1 MGNGNR
7 WQLLM
12 PRTCVLKAFT
22 CKTRSCFDSM
32 IIQCFGALMIP
43 LTPLPTPEHY
53 SIFFIIVLDNSG
65 CRFLNFSLDYC
76 VQLVTFFLTWMHGI
90 SLFGYYFLLL
100 DGYLDNIAGRVWFY
114 CCSPSFTC
122 TFATSFWPYVWLARI
137 WHHVTI
143 FA

>member
-1 MGNGNR
+1 
-7 WQLLM
+7 
-12 PRTCVLKAFT
+12 
-22 CKTRSCFDSM
+22 
-32 IIQCFGALMIP
+32 MIP

-100 DGYLDNIAGRVWFY
+100 DGYLDNIAGRV
-114 CCSPSFTC
+114 
-122 TFATSFWPYVWLARI
+122 
-137 WHHVTI
+137 
-143 FA
+143 